1 MKYIVIALV
10 ILGMIGFFFIFN
22 PFTATSKATSTRQ
35 TTVLEKV
42 GDKCV
47 GISESATATI
57 VPIIEFQKLELISRK
72 ANVVLRCMN
81 DHGFIENPAWI
92 QYAQPIAQQN
102 ANQSK
107 ISYDEA
113 LENLKRSN
121 MLIFSSN
128 KGQPMFWIKS
138 K

>member
-1 MKYIVIALV
+1 MKYIAIFLV
-10 ILGMIGFFFIFN
+10 VLGVVGLFILN
-22 PFTATSKATSTRQ
+22 PFDVMSKTSSPHQ
-35 TTVLEKV
+35 ITVLEQV

-81 DHGFIENPAWI
+81 DHGFVENPAWI
-92 QYAQPIAQQN
+92 QYAKPIAQQD
-102 ANQSK
+102 ADKAK

-113 LENLKRSN
+113 LENLRHSN
-121 MLIFSSN
+121 MLIFSPNS
-128 KGQPMFWIKS
+128 GHLSFWVKS

>member
-1 MKYIVIALV
+1 MKYIATVLI
-10 ILGMIGFFFIFN
+10 ILSLIGFWVFN
-22 PFTATSKATSTRQ
+22 PFAREPTSSLPQTSL
-35 TTVLEKV
+35 LEQV

-47 GISESATATI
+47 GISENATATI

-81 DHGFIENPAWI
+81 DHGFVENPAWTK
-92 QYAQPIAQQN
+92 YAAPIAQQD
-102 ANQSK
+102 AEKAK

-113 LENLKRSN
+113 LENLKRSK
-121 MLIFSSN
+121 MLVFSSVN
-128 KGQPMFWIKS
+128 AQPIFWIKS